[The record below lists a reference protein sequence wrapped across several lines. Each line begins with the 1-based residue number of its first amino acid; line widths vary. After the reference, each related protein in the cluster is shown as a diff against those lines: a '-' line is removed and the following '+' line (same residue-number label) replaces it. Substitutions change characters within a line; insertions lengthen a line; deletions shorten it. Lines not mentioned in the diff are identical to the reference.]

1 MLIRHTTKWRL
12 TLREPGNLYAT
23 SGCTLHKLLKPML
36 LWESNRYSSSLNF
49 TADQV
54 LLIQLSM

>member
-1 MLIRHTTKWRL
+1 MLIRHSTKGRL
-12 TLREPGNLYAT
+12 TLRKRGNLYAT
-23 SGCTLHKLLKPML
+23 SGCILQKLLKSMM

-49 TADQV
+49 TADQA